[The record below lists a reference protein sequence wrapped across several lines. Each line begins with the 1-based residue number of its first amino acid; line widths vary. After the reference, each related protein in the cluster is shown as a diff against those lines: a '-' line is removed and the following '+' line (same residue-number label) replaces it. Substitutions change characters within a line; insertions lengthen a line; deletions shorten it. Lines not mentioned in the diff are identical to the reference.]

1 MKKILFTTFIVVLV
15 ILMSPNTFGQ
25 EVKEANIEKPNNV
38 KIVEQIKRI
47 SKKVKNVEVS
57 TKEMLSVLKKILEN
71 KNKEKSDDFLNR
83 EIKWLK

>member
-25 EVKEANIEKPNNV
+25 EVKEVNIEKPNNV

-83 EIKWLK
+83 EIK

>member
-15 ILMSPNTFGQ
+15 MLMSTNTFGQ
-25 EVKEANIEKPNNV
+25 EANIEKSDNV

-47 SKKVKNVEVS
+47 SQKVKNVEVS

-83 EIKWLK
+83 VIK

>member
-25 EVKEANIEKPNNV
+25 EVNIEKPNNV

-47 SKKVKNVEVS
+47 SKKVKKVEVS

-71 KNKEKSDDFLNR
+71 KNKEKSSDFLNR
-83 EIKWLK
+83 VIK

>member
-25 EVKEANIEKPNNV
+25 EVNIEKPDNV

-47 SKKVKNVEVS
+47 SKKVKKVEVS
-57 TKEMLSVLKKILEN
+57 TKEMLSVLKKILE
-71 KNKEKSDDFLNR
+71 KKKKEKSSDFLNR
-83 EIKWLK
+83 VIK

>member
-25 EVKEANIEKPNNV
+25 EAKEVNIEKPNNV

-83 EIKWLK
+83 EIK

>member
-15 ILMSPNTFGQ
+15 MLMSPNTFGQ
-25 EVKEANIEKPNNV
+25 EVNIEKPNNV

-47 SKKVKNVEVS
+47 SKKVKKVEVS

-71 KNKEKSDDFLNR
+71 KNKEKSSDFLNR
-83 EIKWLK
+83 VIK

>member
-25 EVKEANIEKPNNV
+25 EAKEVNIEKPNNV

-83 EIKWLK
+83 AIK

>member
-15 ILMSPNTFGQ
+15 MLMSPNTFGQ
-25 EVKEANIEKPNNV
+25 EAKEVNIEKPDNV

-47 SKKVKNVEVS
+47 SQKVKNVEVS

-83 EIKWLK
+83 VIK

>member
-15 ILMSPNTFGQ
+15 MLMSPNTFGQ
-25 EVKEANIEKPNNV
+25 EANIEKSDNV

-47 SKKVKNVEVS
+47 SQKVKNVEVS
-57 TKEMLSVLKKILEN
+57 SKEMLSVLKKILEN

-83 EIKWLK
+83 VIK

>member
-15 ILMSPNTFGQ
+15 MLMSPNTFGQ
-25 EVKEANIEKPNNV
+25 EANIEKPDNV

-47 SKKVKNVEVS
+47 SKKVKKVEVS

-83 EIKWLK
+83 VIK